1 MTRYVTVE
9 HQRTFHHPLDQVYT
23 WLTDYDEDD
32 PQRAGAVIVSREV
45 VSQDDDRVAL
55 DEEVS
60 SLGLD
65 RSVRTVVELDP
76 PDAWRA
82 QVHHTPGSEP
92 DIFEYQLEPLGD
104 RGCRLTAVYRY
115 AVTSLWEK
123 LMLKVLA
130 RWIEKEFTTMWDGF
144 SDAMDRE
151 LTSQAHAGDA

>member
-32 PQRAGAVIVSREV
+32 PQRAGAVILSREV
-45 VSQDDDRVAL
+45 VSQDEGRIAL
-55 DEEVS
+55 DEEVT

-92 DIFEYQLEPLGD
+92 DLFGYQLDALEGG
-104 RGCRLTAVYRY
+104 GCRLTATYRY

-130 RWIEKEFTTMWDGF
+130 RWIGKELATMWDGF
-144 SDAMDRE
+144 DNAMDRE
-151 LTSQAHAGDA
+151 LTVQAHEGEG